1 MMRKISAVSLLA
13 SACLLSAGVVARAQ
27 ANDYYR
33 DKTINIIVG
42 FGAGG
47 GYDLYARLLSRHL
60 GNHIPGNPR
69 VVVQNMTGAGS
80 VRAAN
85 FVYTSAPKD
94 GTHIAA
100 VNQHMPLFSLLGAEA
115 AKFDPRKFMWLGSMA
130 SSNGVTY
137 TWHTSKVRNI
147 EDAKKISV
155 TMGSTGTTSDAHI
168 YLNLMNQ
175 LVGTQFKLIN
185 GYPGG
190 KEIEL
195 AMQRRE
201 VDGRGGNS
209 WASLASNNPEW
220 VSQKMVNIIAQYG
233 AEREKELP
241 DVPLMQELVTS
252 ERDKQIVE
260 LISLATVLGY
270 THWVAPETPTEQ
282 VAILRKAYAASLA
295 DRALLDEA
303 GKAQMPINPKGGE
316 ALQALVNRV
325 VATPQDVVEITGK
338 MLGWQK

>member
-1 MMRKISAVSLLA
+1 MRRTAAVSILLGGILLA
-13 SACLLSAGVVARAQ
+13 AGGADRVAAD
-27 ANDYYR
+27 DYYR
-33 DKTINIIVG
+33 DKTINIVVG

-60 GNHIPGNPR
+60 GNHIPGAPR

-85 FVYTSAPKD
+85 FVYTTAPKD
-94 GTHIAA
+94 GTHIAG

-115 AKFDPRKFMWLGSMA
+115 AKFDPRKFVWLGSMA

-137 TWHTSKVRNI
+137 TWHTSKVRSI
-147 EDAKKISV
+147 DDARKISV

-168 YLNLMNQ
+168 YLTMMNR

-195 AMQRRE
+195 AMQRGE

-241 DVPLMQELVTS
+241 DVPLMQELVST

-270 THWVAPETPTEQ
+270 THWVAPETPAAQ
-282 VAILRKAYAASLA
+282 VAILRKGYTASLA
-295 DRALLDEA
+295 DPALLEEA
-303 GKAQMPINPKGGE
+303 GKAQMPINPKPGE
-316 ALQALVNRV
+316 ALQELVNRV
-325 VATPQDVVEITGK
+325 VATPPDVVETTGR
-338 MLGWQK
+338 MLGWTK

>member
-1 MMRKISAVSLLA
+1 MRKIAAAGILLCA
-13 SACLLSAGVVARAQ
+13 SQLPGGLAEPAF

-33 DKTINIIVG
+33 DKTINVVVG

-60 GNHIPGNPR
+60 GNHIAGAPR

-94 GTHIAA
+94 GTNIAA
-100 VNQHMPLFSLLGAEA
+100 VNQYMTLFSLLGAEA
-115 AKFDPRKFMWLGSMA
+115 AKFDPRKFVWLGSMA
-130 SSNGVTY
+130 ASNGVSY

-147 EDAKKISV
+147 EDAKTFSV

-168 YLNLMNQ
+168 YINLLNS
-175 LVGTQFKLIN
+175 LVGSRFRLIN

-195 AMQRRE
+195 AMQRGE

-209 WASLASNNPEW
+209 WASLSSNNADW
-220 VSQKMVNIIAQYG
+220 ITQKMVNIIVQFG
-233 AEREKELP
+233 AEKDKDLP
-241 DVPLMQELVTS
+241 DVPLMQDLVTS
-252 ERDKQIVE
+252 RRDKQIIE
-260 LISLATVLGY
+260 LVSLATVIGY
-270 THWVAPETPTEQ
+270 THWVAPETPAAQ
-282 VAILRKAYAASLA
+282 VDILRKAYAETLA
-295 DRALLDEA
+295 DPALLDEA
-303 GKAQMPINPKGGE
+303 GKMQMLIRFKRGE
-316 ALQALVNRV
+316 ELQELVNRV
-325 VATPQDVVEITGK
+325 SSTPEPVLEATAK

>member
-1 MMRKISAVSLLA
+1 MRRISAVSLLA
-13 SACLLSAGVVARAQ
+13 CASLLSMGISDRAL
-27 ANDYYR
+27 ANDYYK
-33 DKTINIIVG
+33 DKTINIVVG

-60 GNHIPGNPR
+60 GNHIPGAPR

-85 FVYTSAPKD
+85 FVYTTAPKD
-94 GTHIAA
+94 GTHIAG
-100 VNQHMPLFSLLGAEA
+100 VNQHMTLFALLGAEA
-115 AKFDPRKFMWLGSMA
+115 AKFDPHKFVWLGSMT

-137 TWHTSKVRNI
+137 TWHTSRVKSI

-195 AMQRRE
+195 AMQRGE

-209 WASLASNNPEW
+209 WASIASNNPDW
-220 VSQKMVNIIAQYG
+220 IAQKKVSFIAQYG

-252 ERDKQIVE
+252 QRDKQIVE

-270 THWVAPETPTEQ
+270 THWVAPETPAEQ
-282 VAILRKAYAASLA
+282 VAILRKAYAASVA

-303 GKAQMPINPKGGE
+303 RKAQMPISPKGGE

-325 VATPQDVVEITGK
+325 TQTPQPVLDINSK

>member
-1 MMRKISAVSLLA
+1 MRNNTAVGILL
-13 SACLLSAGVVARAQ
+13 CAGMAAAGYQDRAY
-27 ANDYYR
+27 ADDFYK
-33 DKTINIIVG
+33 DKTINIVVG

-47 GYDLYARLLSRHL
+47 GYDLYARLLSRNF

-85 FVYTSAPKD
+85 FVYTTAPKD
-94 GTHIAA
+94 GTHIAG

-115 AKFDPRKFMWLGSMA
+115 AKFDPRKFVWLGSMT

-137 TWHTSKVRNI
+137 TWETSKARSI
-147 EDAKKISV
+147 ADAKNVSV

-195 AMQRRE
+195 AMQRGE

-209 WASLASNNPEW
+209 WASLASNNPDW
-220 VSQKMVNIIAQYG
+220 IARKRVNILAQYG
-233 AEREKELP
+233 MEKEKELP
-241 DVPLMQELVTS
+241 DVPLMQELVS
-252 ERDKQIVE
+252 SQRDKQIVE
-260 LISLATVLGY
+260 LISLATVLGF
-270 THWVAPETPTEQ
+270 THWVAPETPAAQ
-282 VAILRKAYAASLA
+282 VAILRKAYKASVA
-295 DRALLDEA
+295 DRGLLDEA
-303 GKAQMPINPKGGE
+303 AKAQMPINSKDGE
-316 ALQALVNRV
+316 ALQELVSRV
-325 VATPQDVVEITGK
+325 TSTPEAVLLETAK